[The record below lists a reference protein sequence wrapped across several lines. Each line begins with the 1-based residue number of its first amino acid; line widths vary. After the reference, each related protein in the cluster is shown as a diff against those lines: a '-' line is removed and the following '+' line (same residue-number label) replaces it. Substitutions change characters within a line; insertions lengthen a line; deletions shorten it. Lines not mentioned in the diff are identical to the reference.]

1 VFVLSYVK
9 VARQEFAPKNTFDAF
24 FPFVVAAADPQNG
37 LEYQPYAIGE
47 RLRSSLGWGV
57 GGDFVDLFTEGLEKR
72 KFLTSE
78 SPDGRRFWT
87 AAAARPDAGQAE
99 ADIDHLKAAFFEF
112 TDDLSGLWLHN
123 VNADERLYSLATALV
138 TNRLFSADALQEYA
152 DREVED
158 LVGPAPEGATL
169 SGPDFDYLCA
179 RFIQT
184 CHKNDLRSFNALVG
198 LANIGVVT
206 QLANFFHHRTD
217 DIEKTGSPT
226 LILDGPF
233 LLDYAGLNGEVR
245 RADAAII
252 IDSARQRNCKIWAFR
267 HSIAEARDI
276 VNAVVLSDPRERY
289 GPLAAALRNR
299 SVTIENLEAF
309 LDDPFGIIN
318 RLNIVDSIFDVDR
331 KTHKWE
337 DEDFTED
344 DWQAVYAKLL
354 GWKDLARKRD
364 CQSILGVMR
373 LRASHFTKNPWDT
386 RFFLLTSNSGLAR
399 LAKEAC
405 VGQNL
410 IDENQVGPAISRN
423 EFAAIVWLAGDP
435 KNRNE
440 AITSHLLA
448 AAQGM
453 LARDRSLVDKVREYT
468 ENLSDGRKEFVDA
481 VLQTELSYE
490 LLQDITLGNPDRI
503 TDDSFDRVINTLV
516 EQGKI
521 AGAQE
526 ARAEDKR
533 ATRRL
538 REEATAAKADREIA
552 EEAARSAAQLADS
565 ADRTRALAEARADA
579 ALAEKEQAEQARRD
593 SEAQA
598 RQNLDIATRARTA
611 IEGVLTGTEADWTR
625 VAGRIERGVAGFLV
639 IVVLIL
645 AAATAFFGW
654 ELRQATGVAVAIF
667 VCLVA
672 AVAVMNDTIK
682 SARAKLQQDWVEA
695 WIRRALK
702 NNVRRLERRMGLPS
716 PFIVIQQIE
725 GRVRISNKDA
735 VLGELEKRI

>member
-1 VFVLSYVK
+1 
-9 VARQEFAPKNTFDAF
+9 
-24 FPFVVAAADPQNG
+24 
-37 LEYQPYAIGE
+37 
-47 RLRSSLGWGV
+47 
-57 GGDFVDLFTEGLEKR
+57 
-72 KFLTSE
+72 
-78 SPDGRRFWT
+78 
-87 AAAARPDAGQAE
+87 
-99 ADIDHLKAAFFEF
+99 
-112 TDDLSGLWLHN
+112 
-123 VNADERLYSLATALV
+123 
-138 TNRLFSADALQEYA
+138 
-152 DREVED
+152 
-158 LVGPAPEGATL
+158 
-169 SGPDFDYLCA
+169 
-179 RFIQT
+179 
-184 CHKNDLRSFNALVG
+184 
-198 LANIGVVT
+198 
-206 QLANFFHHRTD
+206 
-217 DIEKTGSPT
+217 
-226 LILDGPF
+226 
-233 LLDYAGLNGEVR
+233 
-245 RADAAII
+245 
-252 IDSARQRNCKIWAFR
+252 
-267 HSIAEARDI
+267 
-276 VNAVVLSDPRERY
+276 
-289 GPLAAALRNR
+289 
-299 SVTIENLEAF
+299 
-309 LDDPFGIIN
+309 
-318 RLNIVDSIFDVDR
+318 
-331 KTHKWE
+331 
-337 DEDFTED
+337 
-344 DWQAVYAKLL
+344 
-354 GWKDLARKRD
+354 
-364 CQSILGVMR
+364 
-373 LRASHFTKNPWDT
+373 
-386 RFFLLTSNSGLAR
+386 LAR